1 MRNRNL
7 EQPERISVNSMLVV
21 VFTRQLS
28 SMLTSSVP
36 ILQAL
41 ETLSE
46 QPDDPVFGEVVDSC
60 AEKLQQG
67 VSFSVAISRFP
78 LIFPPI
84 YQTMVQ
90 IGEKTGSLDEALN
103 RLALWL
109 ERDQALRQRIRGA
122 LTYPGFVIILAC
134 LMALTVFYTI
144 MPTFVSIFEDMQA
157 ELPIITQMML
167 GLTRALRNPPIVLCG
182 LAAAMAGWTAFQTWR
197 QTPAGSL
204 QFYRLC
210 KTVPL
215 VGSMLVFGGI
225 ARYCSAMEALLVSG
239 MTLTS
244 ALRMAGG
251 ACGDPLLQ
259 ADSAAMVQSVSDG
272 NLLAEHISKREDIY
286 PNTLRGMLSVGEETS
301 NLPEM
306 FGRTAVYYEL
316 EMNFKVE
323 ALGAALEPLMLGVV
337 AVVVATVIL
346 SIFLPLYSS
355 LGKLA

>member
-7 EQPERISVNSMLVV
+7 EQPERIRVESMLIV

-36 ILQAL
+36 ILQSL

-46 QPDDPVFGEVVDSC
+46 QPEDPVFGEVIDSC
-60 AEKLQQG
+60 ADKLQQG
-67 VSFSVAISRFP
+67 VSFSAAISRFP

-90 IGEKTGSLDEALN
+90 IGERTGSLDESLS

-109 ERDQALRQRIRGA
+109 ERDVALRQRIRGA
-122 LTYPGFVIILAC
+122 LTYPGFVIVLAS

-144 MPTFVSIFEDMQA
+144 MPTFVSIFEDMQV
-157 ELPIITQMML
+157 ELPIITQIML
-167 GLTRALRNPPIVLCG
+167 GLTRALRNPPAVLCM
-182 LAAAMAGWTAFQTWR
+182 LAAAMAAWTAFQGWR
-197 QTPAGSL
+197 KSPSGSL

-210 KTVPL
+210 KSIPL
-215 VGSMLVFGGI
+215 IGSMLVFGGV

-239 MTLTS
+239 TTLTS
-244 ALRMAGG
+244 ALRMAGN

-272 NLLAEHISKREDIY
+272 NLLAEHLSKRDDIY
-286 PNTLRGMLSVGEETS
+286 PSTLRGMLSIGEETS
-301 NLPEM
+301 TLPEM
-306 FGRTAVYYEL
+306 FGRTATYYEL

-337 AVVVATVIL
+337 ALVVATVIL

-355 LGKLA
+355 LGQLA